1 MCLLLVL
8 VKAVKEGFMEAKDDV
23 ESACQRYGTH
33 VVCLGVLP
41 VALLYE
47 CSDKCILVPA
57 DTPFISVGGD
67 GPLLIFR

>member
-1 MCLLLVL
+1 M
-8 VKAVKEGFMEAKDDV
+8 